1 MNILGVVARTTHLRE
16 VCGSCRFVSVAYSAT
31 AFSICERNREH
42 DNHRE
47 IKSIG
52 RCEFCVPRFFDRQF
66 GKNASSGL
74 SSIIFG

>member
-52 RCEFCVPRFFDRQF
+52 RCEQKCVIRAFFNHFRL
-66 GKNASSGL
+66 AEYS
-74 SSIIFG
+74 